1 MIAKGERLKNVID
14 VYGRGNFDSCTKAL
28 KWLAENNL
36 EHRFHDFRRDGLD
49 RQKLG
54 RWIGAGG
61 LETLLNR
68 CSTTWCGLADT
79 DKDAIDGAKAAAL
92 MAAHPAL
99 IKRPVFEAAG
109 RVIVGFKDEQ
119 KKLLAS

>member
-1 MIAKGERLKNVID
+1 MID
-14 VYGRGNFDSCTKAL
+14 VYGLGNCDTCRKAL

-36 EHRFHDFRRDGLD
+36 EHCFHNFRRDGLD

-99 IKRPVFEAAG
+99 IKRPVFEAIG

-119 KKLLAS
+119 KKLLAG

>member
-1 MIAKGERLKNVID
+1 MIAKGERGKNVID
-14 VYGRGNFDSCTKAL
+14 VYGLGNCDTCRKAL

-36 EHRFHDFRRDGLD
+36 EHRFHNFHRDGLD
-49 RQKLG
+49 RQKLS
-54 RWIGAGG
+54 RWNAASG

-119 KKLLAS
+119 KKLLAG